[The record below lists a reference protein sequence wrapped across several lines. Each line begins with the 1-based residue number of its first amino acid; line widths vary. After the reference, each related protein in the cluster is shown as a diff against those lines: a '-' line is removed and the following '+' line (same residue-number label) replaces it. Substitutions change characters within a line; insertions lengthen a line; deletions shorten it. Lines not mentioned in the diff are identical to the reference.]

1 MYPHRIRLRGPWEA
15 EAPPRRVAMP
25 CSWAEAGLT
34 GQAGRARFRRNF
46 GYPGRIDAHERVVL
60 VVEGAEAARAW
71 LNGSEVAVGQAAEA
85 DVTALLKERNA
96 LLLEVAVAGDRPW
109 EEVALEVR
117 CAAHLRGVRFE
128 PGPEGLAVTGEV
140 VGPAGPELE
149 LYVICDRSPSAYAT
163 ISPAPEGRPFR
174 LVVPPERAAG
184 AATAQIDLVNGAT
197 VWYTIQQELA
207 RPSAGPG
214 A

>member
-1 MYPHRIRLRGPWEA
+1 
-15 EAPPRRVAMP
+15 
-25 CSWAEAGLT
+25 
-34 GQAGRARFRRNF
+34 
-46 GYPGRIDAHERVVL
+46 
-60 VVEGAEAARAW
+60 
-71 LNGSEVAVGQAAEA
+71 
-85 DVTALLKERNA
+85 
-96 LLLEVAVAGDRPW
+96 VAGDRPW

-128 PGPEGLAVTGEV
+128 PGPAGLTVTGEV
-140 VGPAGPELE
+140 VGPAGPDLE

-163 ISPAPEGRPFR
+163 ITPAPGGRPFR

-207 RPSAGPG
+207 RPGAGPG
-214 A
+214 P